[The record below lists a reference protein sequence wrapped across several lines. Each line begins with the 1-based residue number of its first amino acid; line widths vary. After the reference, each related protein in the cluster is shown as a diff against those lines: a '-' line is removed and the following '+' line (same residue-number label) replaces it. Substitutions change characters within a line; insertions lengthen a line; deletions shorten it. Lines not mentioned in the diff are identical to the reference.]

1 MCARVC
7 PCAVRARL
15 WASLMGA
22 DAGLGGSPRSP
33 AMSWLYEWGQPASS
47 LSAAPLCVS
56 GGFFLM
62 TGRGDSASLTTSPA
76 EPCRAHAQKGLS
88 LVRAPAGAVLK
99 FQPGPHIC
107 TVFRGLQVLWPAL
120 VGTHDFQRRA
130 RLPAEALPGGRG
142 PATHPAAASWGAPH

>member
-1 MCARVC
+1 
-7 PCAVRARL
+7 
-15 WASLMGA
+15 
-22 DAGLGGSPRSP
+22 
-33 AMSWLYEWGQPASS
+33 
-47 LSAAPLCVS
+47 
-56 GGFFLM
+56 M
-62 TGRGDSASLTTSPA
+62 TGRGDSASLTMSAA

-142 PATHPAAASWGAPH
+142 PATHPAAALWGAQH